1 MADETKTAADAAAD
15 TAKATIEAAGET
27 VKQATKTAV
36 QATKAAEK
44 AAKTNA
50 RASKRA
56 SKPASTATK
65 KKTRRA
71 KTQRRTSAKTQ
82 RRTNARKPEAA
93 AANERI
99 NVVNFDPNNWTAGF
113 GAFPAAPFQS
123 LFADAGERGQ
133 EAVQRSQQAAEDL
146 TDLTRANV
154 EALVDAGRIAAEG
167 GRSIGQ
173 DFVESS
179 REGIE
184 KTAESVRLLA
194 EAKSPTEFVQFQA
207 EFARN
212 SFDRMVSESSRL
224 TESMVKLAGE
234 AFQPL
239 SNRASEN
246 AERLNKFIA

>member
-1 MADETKTAADAAAD
+1 MADENNKAADAAAEAVEKTSEAARE
-15 TAKATIEAAGET
+15 TAKD
-27 VKQATKTAV
+27 ATKTTAR
-36 QATKAAEK
+36 ATKRVAK
-44 AAKTNA
+44 AAQ
-50 RASKRA
+50 
-56 SKPASTATK
+56 TATK
-65 KKTRRA
+65 KNSRRA
-71 KTQRRTSAKTQ
+71 KSKTQ
-82 RRTNARKPEAA
+82 RKPRRSQRKPEAA
-93 AANERI
+93 TAKERTS
-99 NVVNFDPNNWTAGF
+99 NVNFNSNNWTAGF

-133 EAVQRSQQAAEDL
+133 EAVQRSQQAAEEIG
-146 TDLTRANV
+146 DLTRANV

>member
-1 MADETKTAADAAAD
+1 MAEENNKAADAAAD
-15 TAKATIEAAGET
+15 AVEKTSEAARETAKD
-27 VKQATKTAV
+27 ATKTTTR
-36 QATKAAEK
+36 ATKRVAK
-44 AAKTNA
+44 AAQ
-50 RASKRA
+50 
-56 SKPASTATK
+56 TAAK
-65 KKTRRA
+65 KNSRRA
-71 KTQRRTSAKTQ
+71 KSKAQRRP
-82 RRTNARKPEAA
+82 RRSERKPEAA
-93 AANERI
+93 AAAKERT
-99 NVVNFDPNNWTAGF
+99 NNVNFNSNNWTAGF

-133 EAVQRSQQAAEDL
+133 EAVQRSQQAAEEL
-146 TDLTRANV
+146 AELTRANL
-154 EALVDAGRIAAEG
+154 EALVDAGRITAEG
-167 GRSIGQ
+167 ARSIGQ
-173 DFVESS
+173 DVVESS

-184 KTAESVRLLA
+184 QTAESVRMLA

-246 AERLNKFIA
+246 TERLNKFIA